1 MSKLSKKYHN
11 FFILRMVAILAASMI
26 FSVGAF
32 ISIDITSRGA
42 QASNIEWSVTL
53 NFSET
58 NGSTDY
64 VAFGEAPDANDGPP
78 VDSYDEPK
86 PPVPPEP
93 YIRAWFSDS
102 LPVPYNEIMSD
113 YRKYPDTYKVWNLS
127 VRWVPSDYVTSTS
140 TTISWNI
147 LEVDDSE
154 YISVFLYD
162 GGGNPLKDILTQN
175 SYTFTCSAMI
185 PQSFTIICEDLNNPP
200 ETPGKP
206 SGETDGYHGTSY
218 TYNTSTTDL
227 DGDDISYFFN
237 WNDGTNSGWIGP
249 YANGEICSTSHAW
262 QSPGMYNISVQAK
275 DVYEEESGW
284 SPQLLI
290 AMENRAPN
298 IPSNPSPVN
307 GTAGVDT
314 NAALSWT
321 GGDPDTGDIV
331 TYDIYFGSETS
342 PPKIV
347 SKQSST
353 SFAPSLSTETTYYW
367 RIVAWDNYGLYST
380 GPVWSFTTAS
390 SSPGPGPSPPE
401 PNVAPTANASASETI
416 GLIGVLLTFDGS
428 QSIDQDGYIK
438 DWSWDFGDDTNETGE
453 IVTHAYS
460 NSGTYK
466 VTLTVT
472 DDDDAKDEDSITVVI
487 VTANSPP
494 SNPIVAGETTG
505 KKNVEYQFT
514 AISTDA
520 DNDNISYI
528 FDWGD
533 GSTSITGLFPNSTS
547 TMQNHTWTS
556 PGIFIVSV
564 YAEDENNAISDTVEL
579 TVLIDVQYC
588 DNIGHFIDS
597 DSDGIYDLFY
607 SNMTGDKTVLGQKD
621 GSYLIDSDGDGN
633 WDYIYN
639 QTTGTTTQFK
649 EETIDEIPW
658 TVIAVILV
666 ALAVISIIIY
676 FYKKGYF

>member
-11 FFILRMVAILAASMI
+11 FFILRMAAILAASML
-26 FSVGAF
+26 FSVGAI
-32 ISIDITSRGA
+32 ISIDITSMGA
-42 QASNIEWSVTL
+42 PSENIEWSVTL

-58 NGSTDY
+58 NGRTNY
-64 VAFGEAPDANDGPP
+64 VVFGEAPDANDGPP
-78 VDSYDEPK
+78 VDGYDEPK
-86 PPVPPEP
+86 PPVPMEP

-102 LPVPYNEIMSD
+102 LPVPYYEILSD

-127 VRWVPSDYVTSTS
+127 VRWVPSDYVTCTS
-140 TTISWNI
+140 TTISWNT

-154 YISVFLYD
+154 YNSVILYD
-162 GGGNPLKDILTQN
+162 GGGNPLKDMLTQN
-175 SYTFTCSAMI
+175 SYSFTCPAMI
-185 PQSFTIICEDLNNPP
+185 TQSFTIICEGLNNPP

-237 WNDGTNSGWIGP
+237 WGDGTNSGWIGP
-249 YANGEICSTSHAW
+249 YANGEICSTSHVW
-262 QSPGMYNISVQAK
+262 QSPGMYNISVKAK

-290 AMENRAPN
+290 TMGN
-298 IPSNPSPVN
+298 I
-307 GTAGVDT
+307 
-314 NAALSWT
+314 
-321 GGDPDTGDIV
+321 
-331 TYDIYFGSETS
+331 
-342 PPKIV
+342 
-347 SKQSST
+347 
-353 SFAPSLSTETTYYW
+353 
-367 RIVAWDNYGLYST
+367 
-380 GPVWSFTTAS
+380 
-390 SSPGPGPSPPE
+390 
-401 PNVAPTANASASETI
+401 APTANASVSETV
-416 GLIGVLLTFDGS
+416 GLVDSLLTFNGS
-428 QSIDQDGYIK
+428 QSFDQDGYIK
-438 DWSWDFGDDTNETGE
+438 NWSWDFGDGSNETGE
-453 IVTHAYS
+453 IVTHSYS
-460 NSGTYK
+460 NSGTYN

-487 VTANSPP
+487 ITANSPP

-505 KKNVEYQFT
+505 KKNVEYRFT
-514 AISTDA
+514 AMSTDT

-533 GSTSITGLFPNSTS
+533 GSTSKTELLPNGTS

-564 YAEDENNAISDTVEL
+564 YAEDENYAMSDNVEL
-579 TVLIDVQYC
+579 TVLIDVQYF

-607 SNMTGDKTVLGQKD
+607 SNITGDKTVLGQKD
-621 GSYLIDSDGDGN
+621 GSYLIDSDGDGK
-633 WDYIYN
+633 WDYVYN
-639 QTTGTTTQFK
+639 QTTGTTTPFK
-649 EETIDEIPW
+649 EETIDEVPW
-658 TVIAVILV
+658 TLIVVIVV
-666 ALAVISIIIY
+666 ALVIISVIVS